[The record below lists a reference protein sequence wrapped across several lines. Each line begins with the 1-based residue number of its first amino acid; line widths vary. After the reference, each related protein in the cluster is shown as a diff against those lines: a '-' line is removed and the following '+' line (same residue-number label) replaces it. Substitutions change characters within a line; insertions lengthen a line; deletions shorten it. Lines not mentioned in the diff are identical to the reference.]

1 MIIKTYSATHYLE
14 TLKNLIYRLSPVYP
28 RKKDLE
34 YEYNRINAGDIGEKF
49 VMETLEQLQL
59 PYDFYIFHNLSLFIE
74 SKIQIDILFLTKYY
88 VIIFEVKNIKGTIE

>member
-14 TLKNLIYRLSPVYP
+14 TLKSLIHRLSPVYS

-34 YEYNRINAGDIGEKF
+34 YEYNRISAGDIGEKF

-59 PYDFYIFHNLSLFIE
+59 PYDFYIFHNLSLM
-74 SKIQIDILFLTKYY
+74 KI
-88 VIIFEVKNIKGTIE
+88 